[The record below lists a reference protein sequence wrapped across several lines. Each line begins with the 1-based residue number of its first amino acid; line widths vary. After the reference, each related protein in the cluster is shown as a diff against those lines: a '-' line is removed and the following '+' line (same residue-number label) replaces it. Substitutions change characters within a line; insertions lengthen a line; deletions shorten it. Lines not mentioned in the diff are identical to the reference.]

1 MNNRII
7 SIISFL
13 SISFLNATIYENGED
28 KSTKGWSIYNN
39 ISNATIKNIYDK
51 EKKSRVISL
60 SSDDTRVGYMFP
72 LERDSKTWCKS
83 KGKSLHWSMKTN
95 KDFVIFVSLQTT
107 NGHRSLIYTSSEKN
121 GSGFYG
127 LGQDS
132 TNGKWHKFI
141 RDLDLDL
148 KRYEPTNKIIAV
160 DTFFIRGDVK
170 IDDIEIT
177 DIEEKAKKKFVPE
190 KNKSCDIYVPKLNSN
205 SVDMDIND
213 VTPPKIKLKGYPTV
227 YLKLGEEY
235 IEQGARAFDNV
246 DGEVGVEI
254 SGDLDVNRVG
264 TYTLF
269 YMAKDRVGNTSIST
283 RIVNVGMSQK
293 SKNVPIREEEE
304 PEIKEKEKSKKE
316 EIESIDDDENNKK
329 LDLEKFKFT
338 EDELLFQEMEA
349 EE

>member
-28 KSTKGWSIYNN
+28 KTTKGWSVYNN

-160 DTFFIRGDVK
+160 DTFFIRGNVE
-170 IDDIEIT
+170 IDDIEIK
-177 DIEEKAKKKFVPE
+177 DIKDKSKKKFVVE
-190 KNKSCDIYVPKLNSN
+190 KNKSCNIYVPKLNK
-205 SVDMDIND
+205 SVEMDIND

-227 YLKLGEEY
+227 YLKLGEDY
-235 IEQGARAFDNV
+235 VEQGAKAIDNV

-293 SKNVPIREEEE
+293 SKNVPVR
-304 PEIKEKEKSKKE
+304 KEKQKYKKE
-316 EIESIDDDENNKK
+316 EIESLDNDKK
-329 LDLEKFKFT
+329 LDLDKFNFS
-338 EDELLFQEMEA
+338 EDELMFQETEA